1 MAYWFESLGVGWSGQ
16 GYEWLR
22 TIEYSSL
29 PFGVLCCSLF
39 IEAMVPNRLH
49 RRFVLVWP
57 IGFGL
62 VLCGFTVLTDT
73 LTFSRYIGVY
83 YLHIAVAMTV
93 VIGFLIRES
102 VTGNKLARWVLLA
115 ISIVALGI
123 TNDILHNQNTI
134 QTGFITPYTFMFFVL
149 MQSGIIARN
158 FSRAFEER
166 DASNQAL
173 LESYRQLDQE
183 LLKREK
189 LLEVNSQLEQEIGA
203 ASEQLIQADKLAT
216 MGTMVAGVAH
226 DIANPASLIAMS
238 QERVFTSSQKAKSLI
253 LELLGEPDDDETQAI
268 VDRFGGYFGDT
279 DVGLDDIKLG
289 AMRIRDINEAI
300 RNQARNDQTIDVV
313 EIKPLIE
320 ECLIVVGSK
329 MSGIEVKVDC
339 PHGLRAEIKRSQIGQ
354 VLMNLL
360 ANAADA
366 VQERYEH
373 DPEAPKAILVHA
385 VENGD
390 MRLHLAVE
398 DSGSGVPADL
408 REKILNPFFTTKEV
422 GKGTGLGMAIVIRIL
437 EAHDVGLFVE
447 DSESLGGAKMLM
459 RSRVG

>member
-1 MAYWFESLGVGWSGQ
+1 
-16 GYEWLR
+16 
-22 TIEYSSL
+22 
-29 PFGVLCCSLF
+29 
-39 IEAMVPNRLH
+39 
-49 RRFVLVWP
+49 
-57 IGFGL
+57 
-62 VLCGFTVLTDT
+62 
-73 LTFSRYIGVY
+73 
-83 YLHIAVAMTV
+83 
-93 VIGFLIRES
+93 
-102 VTGNKLARWVLLA
+102 
-115 ISIVALGI
+115 
-123 TNDILHNQNTI
+123 
-134 QTGFITPYTFMFFVL
+134 
-149 MQSGIIARN
+149 RN

-339 PHGLRAEIKRSQIGQ
+339 PHGLRAEI
-354 VLMNLL
+354 
-360 ANAADA
+360 
-366 VQERYEH
+366 
-373 DPEAPKAILVHA
+373 
-385 VENGD
+385 
-390 MRLHLAVE
+390 
-398 DSGSGVPADL
+398 
-408 REKILNPFFTTKEV
+408 
-422 GKGTGLGMAIVIRIL
+422 
-437 EAHDVGLFVE
+437 
-447 DSESLGGAKMLM
+447 
-459 RSRVG
+459 